1 MSILVA
7 NKQQVL
13 DNIPRFEAELD
24 KSAELQRRLAYAR
37 AWYAIRN
44 DDGEWVFAPSK
55 FCGYENMT
63 AEEYVNDDPRDGR
76 RTEKQLQNWFS
87 VVPEGEEL
95 FDELNEELTAFLAH
109 YDKPPSTAVRINVT
123 KEYLEEYFAGDEGAQ
138 HRQIADLLIA
148 VSRSLPEDE
157 RKRVKAAI

>member
-1 MSILVA
+1 MSTIVA
-7 NKQQVL
+7 HKQQSF
-13 DNIPRFEAELD
+13 DNIARFEAELD
-24 KSAELQRRLAYAR
+24 ESPELQRRLAYAR
-37 AWYAIRN
+37 AWYAVLN
-44 DDGEWVFAPSK
+44 EDGEWVFAPSK

-95 FDELNEELTAFLAH
+95 FDELNEQLTAFLSH

-123 KEYLEEYFAGDEGAQ
+123 NEYLAEYFAGDKGVRD
-138 HRQIADLLIA
+138 RQIADLLIA
-148 VSRSLPEDE
+148 VSRSLPIDE
-157 RKRVKAAI
+157 RNRVKATI